1 MRTIVMLMLAVQVG
15 IFLVTAW
22 TVMFRRE
29 PGGTDR
35 HPVWSGLAIALVI
48 VAGAS
53 WNIADRR
60 EAEPGA
66 DLLMY
71 GSPLLLGMGLMALF
85 VLVRKRRGLEGPS

>member
-29 PGGTDR
+29 MGGTDQR
-35 HPVWSGLAIALVI
+35 PAWSGLAIALI
-48 VAGAS
+48 ICAGAS

-60 EAEPGA
+60 ATEPGA

-85 VLVRKRRGLEGPS
+85 MLVRKRRGLEGPS